1 MTANSQT
8 LFERPRI
15 PPTVS
20 TRAVARTRQRFEL
33 LSRQNR
39 GLTGVLEEAK
49 RIYLQAVAQQE
60 ALQARANELR
70 ARLTLFQHR
79 LDASAPA
86 LAQQTLMGTA
96 GGAARSLRA
105 ELRDIERQLSE
116 AP

>member
-1 MTANSQT
+1 MST
-8 LFERPRI
+8 L
-15 PPTVS
+15 
-20 TRAVARTRQRFEL
+20 AVARARQRFEL
-33 LSRQNR
+33 LSRQNQR
-39 GLTGVLEEAK
+39 LTGVLEEAK

-60 ALQARANELR
+60 ALQARANELQ

-86 LAQQTLMGTA
+86 IAQQTLMGSA

-105 ELRDIERQLSE
+105 ELRAIERRLSE

>member
-1 MTANSQT
+1 M
-8 LFERPRI
+8 
-15 PPTVS
+15 
-20 TRAVARTRQRFEL
+20 
-33 LSRQNR
+33 
-39 GLTGVLEEAK
+39 
-49 RIYLQAVAQQE
+49 
-60 ALQARANELR
+60 QARANELR

-86 LAQQTLMGTA
+86 IAQQTLMGSA